1 MKKVSTSGLAYLAV
15 LLCLTGCGGS
25 KVAPVA
31 GRVTLD
37 GKPLAETQVIL
48 EPVEGLPEDTST
60 GETDADGQYALHRMD
75 GTQGALVGTH
85 RVKLTTLKPDLAS
98 DERAPVPRD
107 RVPSRYRDGSLT
119 FDVPEGGTTS
129 ADFALESR

>member
-1 MKKVSTSGLAYLAV
+1 MQKVTTSGLAYLAV
-15 LLCLTGCGGS
+15 LLCLAGCGGA
-25 KVAPVA
+25 KMAPVA
-31 GRVTLD
+31 GRVTMD
-37 GKPLAETQVIL
+37 GKPLAETQVIF

-60 GETDADGQYALHRMD
+60 GETDADGQYTLRRID
-75 GTQGALVGTH
+75 GRQGALVGRH

-98 DERAPVPRD
+98 DERSPVPRD

-119 FDVPEGGTTS
+119 FDVPEDGTAS